1 MRKKTPVILQRNKY
15 DCGYACLAMLFS
27 YDDSKISSN
36 MLLTEE
42 KFRAGRDGVTL
53 LELKRISKKFNAELS
68 VYKVDNI
75 KEFIQQRKVIEPMM
89 IHWKNNHFI
98 IITKIHN
105 NKAEI
110 IDPEMGISEISYEE
124 LMLNYSGFVATLK
137 KNSRNKEVFIKEKHY
152 TKKLFELVVEF
163 KKYIYIV
170 IFLSF
175 LYQSLNLLFPF
186 MTQFL
191 IDTYTNNKLFNISI
205 KAFLISIVTI
215 FIIYFMLHL
224 LRIFFITKTQL
235 VINSTMTSKF
245 IDKLFKLPLSFY
257 DRSSAGDIASRINNI
272 TMIREIISSLTTT
285 LLLDITLV
293 VIYSIVLV
301 KYSVTLSVVVFT
313 AVLIQIILV
322 KILLPKISIFTNQEV
337 AGQAAFQTDLFEV
350 LRSINYIKTI
360 GVNTEIKKKLN
371 DTFQNQLRN
380 FAKRMNLSAVLGGLS
395 SSINLILPVALLFLG
410 LQYENEIGLSLGQI
424 VAFSTMSM
432 NLLSPISSIIGSLES
447 IKLVEEVYLRIDS
460 VLEEEEEKANL
471 NPKVHIDTI
480 KKDIV
485 LEDISFGYSGKN
497 ILHNINL
504 CIKPGE
510 KYLIKGTTGVGKTTL
525 FKIIAGL
532 YEPTIGI
539 IKYGVHPYDDL
550 KIMDLRKNIGF
561 ITQEVSLFNGTIEDN
576 IRFYNNNVSS
586 SDIVH
591 AAKMACIHEE
601 IIKFPMGYNTV
612 LGDNGATI
620 SGGQRQRL
628 SIARTLAAN
637 PEMLLIDEGTSN
649 LDIDTEEA
657 VIKNLFATNK
667 TILFISHRHKNIEG
681 VNHIYKLD
689 NGLLQ
694 KEKEYSLQ

>member
-27 YDDSKISSN
+27 YGDTKISTN
-36 MLLTEE
+36 MLIKEG
-42 KFRAGRDGVTL
+42 KYRAGRDGVTL
-53 LELKRISKKFNAELS
+53 LELKGISKNFNAELF
-68 VYKVDNI
+68 VYKVDDI
-75 KEFIQQRKVIEPMM
+75 KEFIHQKKLIEPIM

-98 IITKIHN
+98 IITKIYN

-110 IDPEMGISEISYEE
+110 IDPEVGISEISYEE
-124 LMLNYSGFVATLK
+124 LMLHYTGYIATLK
-137 KNSRNKEVFIKEKHY
+137 KKSRNKEVFIKEKHY
-152 TKKLFELVVEF
+152 VKKLFKLVVEF

-175 LYQSLNLLFPF
+175 LYQSLNLVFPF
-186 MTQFL
+186 LTQFL

-205 KAFLISIVTI
+205 QTFIVSILTV
-215 FIIYFMLHL
+215 FIIYFLLHL

-235 VINSTMTSKF
+235 VINSAMTSKF
-245 IDKLFKLPLSFY
+245 IDKLFNLPLSFY
-257 DRSSAGDIASRINNI
+257 DRNSAGDIASRINNI
-272 TMIREIISSLTTT
+272 TMIREIISGLTTT

-293 VIYSIVLV
+293 VIYSVVLL
-301 KYSVTLSVVVFT
+301 KYSVTLSIVVIT

-322 KILLPKISIFTNQEV
+322 KILLPKISIYTNQEV
-337 AGQAAFQTDLFEV
+337 ASQAAFQTDLFEI

-360 GVNTEIKKKLN
+360 GVNTEIRKKLN
-371 DTFQNQLRN
+371 DTFQNQLLN

-395 SSINLILPVALLFLG
+395 SSINLTLPVALLFLG

-424 VAFSTMSM
+424 VAFSTISM
-432 NLLSPISSIIGSLES
+432 NFLSPISSIIGSLES
-447 IKLVEEVYLRIDS
+447 LKLVEEVYLRIDT
-460 VLEEEEEKANL
+460 VLEEEEERANL
-471 NPKVHIDTI
+471 NPKVYIDTI
-480 KKDIV
+480 NYNIA
-485 LEDISFGYSGKN
+485 LENVSFGYNGKN

-504 CIKPGE
+504 CIEPGK

-532 YEPTIGI
+532 YEPTIGSL
-539 IKYGVHPYDDL
+539 KYGNHPYDDL
-550 KIMDLRKNIGF
+550 NIKDLRQNIGF
-561 ITQEVSLFNGTIEDN
+561 ITQEISLFNGTIEDN
-576 IRFYNNNVSS
+576 IRFYNNKVTS

-612 LGDNGATI
+612 LGDNGGSI

-649 LDIDTEEA
+649 LDIDTEER
-657 VIKNLFATNK
+657 VIKNLFATDK
-667 TILFISHRHKNIEG
+667 TILFISHRHKKIDG
-681 VNHIYKLD
+681 VNHIYKLE

-694 KEKEYSLQ
+694 KEKQYSLQ